1 MPNTVPYETIIDR
14 VVRRSLESH
23 GLDRV
28 EAKLGFDHDG
38 DAALFV
44 YAILAPN
51 TPLIPGDVSAQANV
65 ALHSALK
72 ETEAPPL
79 VYLYIQH
86 PDDERPEAA
95 SGPVESVSP

>member
-1 MPNTVPYETIIDR
+1 MPNTVPYETINR
-14 VVRRSLESH
+14 VVRSSLGAH

-44 YAILAPN
+44 YAILAPK
-51 TPLIPGDVSAQANV
+51 TPLISGEVSAQANV

-95 SGPVESVSP
+95 SGTAEPVPS